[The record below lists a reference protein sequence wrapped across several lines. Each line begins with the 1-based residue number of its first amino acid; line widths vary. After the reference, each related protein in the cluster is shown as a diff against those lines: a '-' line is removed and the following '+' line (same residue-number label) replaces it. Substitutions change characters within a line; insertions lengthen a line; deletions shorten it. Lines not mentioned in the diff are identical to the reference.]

1 MLPSV
6 VASELEQVAADAIR
20 TAFHPTTPGFSGL
33 IDRFLADRERL
44 IKGPYVSIA
53 LPFHQGR
60 RSDWF
65 PELQLPFPPWRHQ
78 ELAFQRLSPGSPQNT
93 LVATGT
99 GSGKTEAFLY
109 PCLEHC
115 RLAQQFGEP
124 GVKVI
129 LIYPMNALATDQ
141 AKRIA
146 RLIHTI
152 PALSGLRAGLYIGDQ
167 EEQSAI
173 AMGPE
178 QVITDRDTLHKAPP
192 DILLTNYKQL
202 DYLLLQPHVHGLWA
216 HNGASSEGTSVLRYL
231 VVDEFHTF
239 DGAQGTDLACLIRR
253 LRDRL
258 HCPGDDLICVGTS
271 ATLGDADSQAE
282 MLHYAGQIFG
292 SGFDRLSLI
301 QEDRLKPGEFFEK
314 TAYADPDQGL
324 LLVPPPRPDQQAL
337 LDPATYGSAVT
348 GDPDGIRADAVRLAY
363 LAAQVPLWF
372 GSEFPL
378 PASGDLNELPWRIE
392 LGRQLGRLP
401 AVQNLVRQA
410 HTFCSF
416 KELLER
422 FARQL
427 GIDGRYPLPFR
438 VLLLDSLLALM
449 AHARGPTGQ
458 SWVQLRVQVWLRE
471 LKRMVATVGPMPE
484 LVHSDDL
491 DSNDGDHHLPVVH
504 CRDCG
509 ATGWTSTLL
518 HQNSYQLDPARN
530 LRNFYRAFFARDP
543 LVQVVFPLRALPAD
557 GTTSQPLSD
566 QERLFCTD
574 CLTIQDPA
582 TKRSTLTQAKP
593 CCQSCSSANLLVVEV
608 PVATVRDRNNHLHF
622 SSDCPYCS
630 AHQSLLLIGATA
642 ASLTS
647 TWSSCLFASSYNA
660 DRKLLTFSDSV
671 QDAAHRAGFISARA
685 YRTSF
690 RTALTRTVQ
699 SSPSAIDLPSLQEAF
714 LRHWRQQL
722 PNPVDFV
729 ATFLPS
735 DLEWIKEWA
744 ELQQSAQPLLEPDN
758 PLLEIVERR
767 LGWELMAEFGYR
779 SRLGSSVE
787 QAGVLAA
794 AIKPER
800 LDSLIPPLLEQLRN
814 DLEPLR
820 QLTDDTLRHFLLG
833 WLQHLRQRGAL
844 PVPEMLMLKGG
855 VSEYITSGGSKTF
868 CFWQVRH
875 LPNIGPAS
883 NKPIFLT
890 SSRGKG
896 NFEQLA
902 SLKGRPT
909 WAMGWLAK
917 NLGLP
922 VPQDEAAE
930 WMALALHALV
940 AALEAGGILQ
950 AMPTGQ
956 HGEQIWGLT
965 PSAVQITDQVT
976 TLRCSLCSDGQTI
989 SLDHRASWERM
1000 PCLVKGCQGHYD
1012 VDADGGLPLY
1022 RRLYATGQ
1030 VHRIIARE
1038 HTGLLTRQDRERL
1051 ENQFIHDGPRSHPN
1065 LLSATSTLEMGINIG
1080 DLSTVLLCSVPP
1092 EPANYLQRI
1101 GRAGRR
1107 DGNALVAAIVNGTP
1121 HDLYFYGEPSE
1132 MLQGRVTPPGCY
1144 LDAGAILS
1152 RQLVAFTLDRW
1163 VVSGIANDALPRRLR
1178 AALDAVELSDWE
1190 VKRQR
1195 FPFTWL
1201 EWTRHHQNTL
1211 IDDFLALFDHD
1222 TVKEPC
1228 RQQLRQ
1234 HLLAEGEATPE
1245 FHRLLLLRLEALCAE
1260 RRRLLNEGKRL
1271 AKRFRQLASIPTDSL
1286 LEAQREEKEEVLR
1299 EQRAYADLRKDL
1311 ENRLLLQMF
1320 TDEGFLP
1327 NYAFP
1332 EAGVTLKSVLWRRL
1346 TRKPQAG
1353 RTSEDINPLSYERP
1367 GSVAIREL
1375 VPDSTFYAQ
1384 GRRVKIDQIDLAL
1397 NPIERWRFC
1406 RACSFSCQEGEQG
1419 FQQQTCPRCG
1429 DANFCDAHQVKE
1441 MAKLRQVIAT
1451 SDDALTRIGDD
1462 RDERGSN
1469 FFQRQLLIL
1478 PNLNRVETTLAIDD
1492 AEFPFGAEFIA
1503 STTFRE
1509 INFGALNPVG
1519 NGHQIA
1525 GQQFRVR
1532 GFEICSGCGKV
1543 LSGPPAAKQHAYSC
1557 RYRDTPGN
1565 AKARKL
1571 LFMYREFQSEALRFL
1586 LPDRQFWDDSGQ
1598 SSFQAALRLG
1608 LKTHFSGKVDHLQP
1622 VVSSEPQRS
1631 AGAGSSNGG
1640 SSTQRKTFLYLYD
1653 SIPGGTG
1660 YLRQLVEHGGERLRQ
1675 VFEAARKVM
1684 QACSCNDGC
1693 YRCLFAYRS
1702 RYERDRISKARALG
1716 QIQALLSRWEQLQ
1729 SSRRSLTAVT
1739 ITTQVESELEDRFLE
1754 ALQEGRGAPAGIAI
1768 KLTADTWRGNTA
1780 FHLRVNQ
1787 ANWIIQPQVQL
1798 GRDEEINEPSRCDFL
1813 ITPTTGGRPIAVYTD
1828 GWDYHRGR
1836 LAKDVRQRM
1845 ALQRS
1850 GRYRF
1855 WSLCWDDVVGRA
1867 NGPADPLPANGLQQ
1881 GLTPTFRRDPA
1892 AFAEQ
1897 WLARSRFPSAD
1908 LPPPGDSDL
1917 LVRDLRWLQ
1926 ESNSYQH
1933 LLAYLSLPSEAS
1945 RSTAWEGLAHT
1956 FCLAQMGQDIGQG
1969 MPGEIQGPLES
1980 LDLTPHLEQWRPKR
1994 ERGQAGQWVEQAPG
2008 FDVLTCIDLGGH
2020 MARHRDASFRVL
2032 HLDPT
2037 AIAADAEQQQGW
2049 REWLRQG
2056 NLFQFLPHMLLST
2069 PGCTGSEIDR
2079 VDFVDSSLD
2088 PARPEA
2094 RKSAG
2099 VPQPSAAW
2107 VDSLSFAAAHA
2118 KDCLELLVALQP
2130 HLDPIGIVPPE
2141 FGYEL
2146 EGARG
2151 ESCEELEMAWPS
2163 LQLAV
2168 VIDDRV
2174 EPPPEGWR
2182 IYPIDTPAEVVLAA
2196 IQQ

>member
-1 MLPSV
+1 LLPSV

-33 IDRFLADRERL
+33 IDRFLADRQRL
-44 IKGPYVSIA
+44 VKGPFISIA
-53 LPFHQGR
+53 LPFHRGR

-115 RLAQQFGEP
+115 RLAQQAGQR

-146 RLIHTI
+146 RLIHTV
-152 PALSGLRAGLYIGDQ
+152 PALQGLRAGLYIGDQ

-202 DYLLLQPHVHGLWA
+202 DYLLLQPHVQGLWA
-216 HNGASSEGTSVLRYL
+216 HNGPGVLRYL

-258 HCPGDDLICVGTS
+258 HCPGEELICVGTS
-271 ATLGDADSQAE
+271 ATLGDPDSQAE

-292 SGFDRLSLI
+292 SGFERTSLI
-301 QEDRLKPGEFFEK
+301 QEDRLTPAEFFEE
-314 TAYADPDQGL
+314 TAFADPELGL
-324 LLVPPPRPDQQAL
+324 LLVPPPSPDQQAL
-337 LDPATYGSAVT
+337 LDPDSYGTTSPSPT
-348 GDPDGIRADAVRLAY
+348 DHDSADAVRLAY

-372 GSEFPL
+372 GTELPL
-378 PASGDLNELPWRIE
+378 PTSGDLNDLPWRIE

-410 HTFCSF
+410 EKLCSLD
-416 KELLER
+416 ELLER

-427 GIDGRYPLPFR
+427 GIDGRYPLRFR

-458 SWVQLRVQVWLRE
+458 SWVQLRVQLWLRE
-471 LKRMVATVGPMPE
+471 LKRMVATVSAEPE
-484 LVHSDDL
+484 LLHSDDL
-491 DSNDGDHHLPVVH
+491 DSNNGDHHLPVVH

-518 HQNSYQLDPARN
+518 HQNASQLDPARN
-530 LRNFYRAFFARDP
+530 LRNFYRAFFSRDP
-543 LVQVVFPLRALPAD
+543 LVQYVFPQRTLQSVSSD
-557 GTTSQPLSD
+557 GPLLTP
-566 QERLFCTD
+566 QERLFCSD
-574 CLTIQDPA
+574 CLTIQDPRPS
-582 TKRSTLTQAKP
+582 RSTAAEATL

-608 PVATVRDRNNHLHF
+608 PVVTVRDRNDHLRS
-622 SSDCPYCS
+622 SSDCPYCG
-630 AHQSLLLIGATA
+630 AHQSLLLIGSSA

-671 QDAAHRAGFISARA
+671 QDAAHRAGFIGARA

-699 SSPSAIDLPSLQEAF
+699 RTPDALDLPTLHDTFLQ
-714 LRHWRQQL
+714 HWRQQL
-722 PNPVDFV
+722 ANPIDFV
-729 ATFLPS
+729 ATFLPAE
-735 DLEWIKEWA
+735 LEWLKEWA
-744 ELQQSAQPLLEPDN
+744 ELEQSAKPVLPADS
-758 PLLEIVERR
+758 PLLEIVEKR
-767 LGWELMAEFGYR
+767 LRWELTAEFGYR

-794 AIKPER
+794 AINPER
-800 LDSLIPPLLEQLRN
+800 LEALIPPLLQQLRN
-814 DLEPLR
+814 EIGPLR
-820 QLTDDTLRHFLLG
+820 QLSAEALRRFLLG

-844 PVPEMLMLKGG
+844 PVPEMLSPGG
-855 VSEYITSGGSKTF
+855 GLSGYIASGGENTYSFKL
-868 CFWQVRH
+868 VNY
-875 LPNIGPAS
+875 LPNIGPSS

-902 SLKGRPT
+902 SRKGPPT
-909 WAMGWLAK
+909 WAMGWLTK
-917 NLGLP
+917 VLDLQP
-922 VPQDEAAE
+922 SDDTAAD
-930 WMALALHALV
+930 WIALALQALV
-940 AALEAGGILQ
+940 AALESAGILQ
-950 AMPTGQ
+950 VLPPDQ
-956 HGEQIWGLT
+956 RGEQIWGLN
-965 PSAVQITDQVT
+965 PSAVEITAAVA
-976 TLRCSLCSDGQTI
+976 TLRCSQCADSQTI
-989 SLDHRASWERM
+989 PLAQRASWELM
-1000 PCLVKGCQGHYD
+1000 PCLVNGCHGQYRPD
-1012 VDADGGLPLY
+1012 PDGGLPLY
-1022 RRLYATGQ
+1022 RRLYSTGQ

-1163 VVSGIANDALPRRLR
+1163 VLSGIASDAMPRRLKT
-1178 AALDAVELSDWE
+1178 ALDAVELADWE

-1201 EWTRHHQNTL
+1201 EWTRHHQHTL
-1211 IDDFLALFDHD
+1211 LDDFLALFDHD
-1222 TVKEPC
+1222 TVKQAC
-1228 RQQLRQ
+1228 RDQLGQ
-1234 HLLAEGEATPE
+1234 HLLADGDATPL
-1245 FHRLLLLRLEALCAE
+1245 FHRQLLLRLEALCAE

-1271 AKRFRQLASIPTDSL
+1271 AKRFRQLAAIPADSL
-1286 LEAQREEKEEVLR
+1286 LEAQKEEKEEVLR

-1311 ENRLLLQMF
+1311 ENRPLLQML

-1353 RTSEDINPLSYERP
+1353 RTSEDLKPLSYERP

-1375 VPDSTFYAQ
+1375 VPDGVFYAQ
-1384 GRRVKIDQIDLAL
+1384 GRRVKIDQIDLTL

-1406 RACSFSCQEGEQG
+1406 RACSFSCKEGEQG

-1441 MAKLRQVIAT
+1441 MARLRQVIAT
-1451 SDDALTRIGDD
+1451 SDDALTRIADD
-1462 RDERGSN
+1462 RDERSSSY
-1469 FFQRQLLIL
+1469 FQRQLLIL
-1478 PNLNRVETTLAIDD
+1478 PDLNRVETTLAIDD

-1543 LSGPPAAKQHAYSC
+1543 LSGAPTAKHHAYSC
-1557 RYRDTPGN
+1557 RYRDSPDN

-1586 LPDRQFWDDSGQ
+1586 LPDRQFWDESGQ

-1622 VVSSEPQRS
+1622 AVSSEPQAPS
-1631 AGAGSSNGG
+1631 GVGHSPGG
-1640 SSTQRKTFLYLYD
+1640 PSHQRKTFLYLYD

-1675 VFEAARKVM
+1675 VFEASRSVM
-1684 QACSCNDGC
+1684 QACPCNDGC

-1702 RYERDRISKARALG
+1702 RYERDRISKARALE
-1716 QIQALLSRWEQLQ
+1716 QLQALLSRWEHLQ
-1729 SSRRSLTAVT
+1729 GSRRSLTAVT
-1739 ITTQVESELEDRFLE
+1739 ITTQVESELEDRFLD
-1754 ALQEGRGAPAGIAI
+1754 ALREGRGAPAGFTI
-1768 KLTADTWRGNTA
+1768 KLTADTWRGDTA

-1787 ANWIIQPQVQL
+1787 ANWIIQPQVEL
-1798 GRDEEINEPSRCDFL
+1798 GREQGIDEPSRCDFL
-1813 ITPTTGGRPIAVYTD
+1813 ITPTTGGQPIAVYTD

-1836 LAKDVRQRM
+1836 LEKDVCQRM

-1855 WSLCWDDVVGRA
+1855 WALCWDDVVGRP
-1867 NGPADPLPANGLQQ
+1867 NGPADPLPVNGLLQ
-1881 GLTPTFRRDPA
+1881 GLAPAFRRDPS

-1897 WLARSRFPSAD
+1897 WLARSRFPAAE
-1908 LPPPGDSDL
+1908 LPAAGEPDL
-1917 LVRDLRWLQ
+1917 LARDLRWVQ
-1926 ESNSYQH
+1926 DSNSFQH
-1933 LLAYLSLPSEAS
+1933 LIAYLSLPSEAS
-1945 RSTAWEGLAHT
+1945 RTIAWEGLAHT
-1956 FCLAQMGQDIGQG
+1956 FCLAQMGQDLSQRI
-1969 MPGEIQGPLES
+1969 PADIQGPLEGLGLAAH
-1980 LDLTPHLEQWRPKR
+1980 LDQWRPER
-1994 ERGQAGQWVEQAPG
+1994 EQGQAGQWLEQAAG
-2008 FDVLTCIDLGGH
+2008 FSVLSCIDLAGH
-2020 MARHRDASFRVL
+2020 VARLRDASFRAL
-2032 HLDPT
+2032 HFEPESSSS
-2037 AIAADAEQQQGW
+2037 DAEQQQGW
-2049 REWLRQG
+2049 REWLRQA

-2069 PGCTGSEIDR
+2069 TGCSGAELSTAM
-2079 VDFVDSSLD
+2079 
-2088 PARPEA
+2088 PAAPELSGA
-2094 RKSAG
+2094 AAA
-2099 VPQPSAAW
+2099 PQASPAW
-2107 VDSLSFAAAHA
+2107 AESLSFASAHA
-2118 KDCLELLVALQP
+2118 KDCLDLLTSLQP
-2130 HLDPIGIVPPE
+2130 QLDPLGIEPPD

-2146 EGARG
+2146 EGPRG
-2151 ESCEELEMAWPS
+2151 EACAELEMAWPS
-2163 LQLAV
+2163 CRVAV
-2168 VIDDRV
+2168 VLDDRV
-2174 EPPPEGWR
+2174 EAPPDGWHLF
-2182 IYPIDTPAEVVLAA
+2182 PINTPAEVVLAA
-2196 IQQ
+2196 IQP